1 LFEVTACKIGEFPMM
16 VEKKLIYPLVAV
28 LAFALCGLP
37 EAVQAQEPTPQQP
50 TQQAPQGQPTQQPS
64 NPGVTVDPS
73 QGPLI
78 PPASTEQEQPAT
90 PNQQATPPEGPT
102 PQTAPAQQ
110 QGQKEPLGAA
120 TAGSVRTQGGGASRP
135 AGNAIAPAKQHQV
148 RSFLIKFGAI
158 AAAGVAVGTVY
169 ALTKGTPSVPPNSGR

>member
-1 LFEVTACKIGEFPMM
+1 MM
-16 VEKKLIYPLVAV
+16 FRRNLIYPLIAVVAFV
-28 LAFALCGLP
+28 LSGIP
-37 EAVQAQEPTPQQP
+37 EAIAQEPAQQP
-50 TQQAPQGQPTQQPS
+50 AQQAPQNQQQQQPA

-73 QGPLI
+73 QGPLV
-78 PPASTEQEQPAT
+78 PPAEQQQPPI
-90 PNQQATPPEGPT
+90 PNQQESIYPEGPT
-102 PQTAPAQQ
+102 PQTTPVQQ
-110 QGQKEPLGAA
+110 QGQQQGQREPLGAA

-169 ALTKGTPSVPPNSGR
+169 ALTKGTSSVPPNSGR